1 MSRISEIKSEITNT
15 IQAVMPQ
22 LNSVSNTA
30 VFKNIAYAIACIAQA
45 IENQFAVNQNEI
57 QSIIETKAHTLL
69 WYAQKAK
76 AFRLGQPLDD
86 FGEYLD
92 TGLNDEEV
100 VFLQCVKD
108 AVALEQDGL
117 LLIKIRGANQQP
129 ISSDSEVR
137 LTAYLHLV
145 KDAGVP
151 LQVVNL
157 RPDSIKMSVNIY
169 VNLATAPI
177 FADLNLETRRT
188 ISDIITAMPFG
199 GALYVSDLIAHL
211 NRITGIRS
219 SAIHDLSGKRHG
231 STVFLTY
238 SDRYEPYSGY
248 CIFENEIDLIINLIQ

>member
-1 MSRISEIKSEITNT
+1 
-15 IQAVMPQ
+15 MPQ

-30 VFKNIAYAIACIAQA
+30 VFKNIAYVIACIAQG

-57 QSIIETKAHTLL
+57 QSIVETKAHTLL

-76 AFRLGQPLDD
+76 AFRLGQPLDG

-129 ISSDSEVR
+129 ISSDNEAR
-137 LTAYLHLV
+137 LTAYLQLV
-145 KDAGVP
+145 KDAGIP

-157 RPDSIKMSVNIY
+157 QPDSIKMSVNVY
-169 VNLATAPI
+169 VNLAVAPS
-177 FADLNLETRRT
+177 FADLNLEIRRT
-188 ISDIITAMPFG
+188 ISDMIAVMPFG
-199 GALYVSDLIAHL
+199 GTLYVSDLIVQL
-211 NRITGIRS
+211 NRITGVRS
-219 SAIHDLSGKRHG
+219 SAIHNLSGKRHD

-238 SDRYEPYSGY
+238 NDRYEPYSGY
-248 CIFENEIDLIINLIQ
+248 CIFGNETDLTINLIQ